1 MKSRM
6 EHQNRI
12 NREEFPLQKK
22 IRAIAFGGGAVLI
35 SCFLL
40 GYWQYKKHR
49 VTREA
54 GKIADYQARVA
65 ETELKALRAQ
75 MNPHFIFN
83 SLNAIRYYMGENDTA
98 AADDYLVMFAN
109 LIRSILENSEK
120 KYISIAEEIRI
131 LKLYIEAE
139 MLRMPGSFNY
149 EINVS
154 EDIDQKTTLIPPM
167 LIQPLVENSIWHG
180 FAKNKKDKGFLQLKV
195 GQKNGYLYIMIDDNG
210 TGRKNHKVPVNGNS
224 IGLRLTENCLKI
236 LNHYHRENGNAS
248 LKIFDKKK
256 GTRVEISL
264 PLQQI

>member
-1 MKSRM
+1 M
-6 EHQNRI
+6 
-12 NREEFPLQKK
+12 P
-22 IRAIAFGGGAVLI
+22 IAFGGGAVLI
-35 SCFLL
+35 SCFLF
-40 GYWQYKKHR
+40 GYWQYNKRR
-49 VTREA
+49 VAQEA

-83 SLNAIRYYMGENDTA
+83 SLNAIRYYMGENDIA

-109 LIRSILENSEK
+109 LTRSILENSEK

-139 MLRMPGSFNY
+139 MLRMPESFNY

-154 EDIDQKTTLIPPM
+154 KDIDQQKTLIPPM

-180 FAKNKKDKGFLQLKV
+180 FAKNENDKGFLQLEV
-195 GQKNGYLYIMIDDNG
+195 CQKNGNLYIMIDDNG
-210 TGRKNHKVPVNGNS
+210 AGRKNHKVPAGIGNS
-224 IGLRLTENCLKI
+224 MGLRLTENRLKI
-236 LNHYHRENGNAS
+236 LNHYHRENGS
-248 LKIFDKKK
+248 LKILDKKK

>member
-1 MKSRM
+1 
-6 EHQNRI
+6 
-12 NREEFPLQKK
+12 
-22 IRAIAFGGGAVLI
+22 
-35 SCFLL
+35 
-40 GYWQYKKHR
+40 
-49 VTREA
+49 
-54 GKIADYQARVA
+54 
-65 ETELKALRAQ
+65 

-109 LIRSILENSEK
+109 LIRSILENSEI

-131 LKLYIEAE
+131 FKLYIEAE

-149 EINVS
+149 EINIS
-154 EDIDQKTTLIPPM
+154 EDIDQKKTLIPPM

-195 GQKNGYLYIMIDDNG
+195 GQKNG
-210 TGRKNHKVPVNGNS
+210 
-224 IGLRLTENCLKI
+224 
-236 LNHYHRENGNAS
+236 NAS
-248 LKIFDKKK
+248 LEIFDKKK